1 MNVHFLGALPLDPQI
16 RIGGDSGK
24 PVTLRDASD
33 PHAAGFIELAKS
45 VLGRVEETSAAAKPP
60 AMTIED

>member
-1 MNVHFLGALPLDPQI
+1 MNVHFLGALPLDPQV

-24 PVTLRDASD
+24 PVTLLDASD
-33 PHAAGFIELAKS
+33 PHAAGFVELAKN
-45 VLGRVEETSAAAKPP
+45 VLVRVEETSAAAKPP